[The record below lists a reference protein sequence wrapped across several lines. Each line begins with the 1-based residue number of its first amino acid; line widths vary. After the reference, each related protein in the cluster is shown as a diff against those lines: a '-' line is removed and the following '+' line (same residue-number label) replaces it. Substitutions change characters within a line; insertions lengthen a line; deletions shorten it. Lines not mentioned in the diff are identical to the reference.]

1 MITAIIRVLAVA
13 CIVAETISGEFQ
25 LNVITP
31 PILKDTFSSGID
43 HINIMPGKI
52 KEEYTKNLSI
62 KTLSHNKSGC
72 RKYKEDFHDDTGDQ
86 GTGILLIDSD
96 NCSLSTKIHYAQLSG
111 ASALFLKYI
120 DDNIEEAEVDH
131 SSFEGVRIPIFML
144 RASDADK
151 IYTVLDAGKD
161 FNNFKIELKHVN
173 QINKNDRRIQIYMS
187 SQPINNPMITFL
199 KDLTEHS
206 KLISNYAIEINFSLG
221 FCKSCKDKKYM
232 RSEPSCLSGGRY
244 CVINS
249 EFKSNELVKETLR
262 QICIRDIHGTQKLID
277 YLKNLKMQTETLY
290 YTQKFKEKDLGDIS
304 KKIMEENKIEF
315 EGIRRCFD
323 ESFVK
328 LPDQTNIDYDLDDNK
343 LLATEQDKFLAI
355 TKHNIFPLVIINNAT
370 YDRTINIREFIRF
383 GCQNHMFD
391 CRGFRNFKKFF
402 VIILGS
408 ASLIFVLIVIIFCRR
423 IMKRKMDNEL
433 NIKVNEAI
441 QKYLTV
447 DQA

>member
-1 MITAIIRVLAVA
+1 MRLHTATLLLVSLLSNLAQ
-13 CIVAETISGEFQ
+13 SGEFQ
-25 LNVITP
+25 LNVTAP
-31 PILKDTFSSGID
+31 AILKDTFSAGID

-52 KEEYTKNLSI
+52 KEEYTKLITI
-62 KTLSHNKSGC
+62 KTLSQSKSGC
-72 RKYKEDFHDDTGDQ
+72 SKYKEDFHDHEKDKGV
-86 GTGILLIDSD
+86 GILLIDSD

-131 SSFEGVRIPIFML
+131 SSFEGVSIPIFML

-161 FNNFKIELKHVN
+161 FNNFELELKHMN
-173 QINKNDRRIQIYMS
+173 QINKDDKRIQVYMS

-206 KLISNYAIEINFSLG
+206 RLISKYAIEVNFSLG
-221 FCKSCKDKKYM
+221 FCKSCKDKKFM

-262 QICIRDIHGTQKLID
+262 QICIRDNHGPNKLIN
-277 YLKNLKMQTETLY
+277 YLKSLKAETEGLY
-290 YTQKFKEKDLGDIS
+290 YSQKFKEKDLTEIS
-304 KKIMEENKIEF
+304 KKTMEENKIEY
-315 EGIRRCFD
+315 EGIRRCFED
-323 ESFVK
+323 SFVK
-328 LPDQTNIDYDLDDNK
+328 QSEQTTVDYDLDDNK
-343 LLATEQDKFLAI
+343 LLAKEQDKFLSI
-355 TKHNIFPLVIINNAT
+355 TKHNIFPLVIVNNAT

-391 CRGFRNFKKFF
+391 CRGFRNFKRFF
-402 VIILGS
+402 ILILAT
-408 ASLIFVLIVIIFCRR
+408 ASFLFVLIVIVFCRR

>member
-1 MITAIIRVLAVA
+1 MKSAIIHILTLATL
-13 CIVAETISGEFQ
+13 TICALTGEFQ
-25 LNVITP
+25 LNVLKP
-31 PILKDTFSSGID
+31 MILKESFTSGID

-52 KEEYTKNLSI
+52 KEEYVKTLNI
-62 KTLSHNKSGC
+62 KTLSNNKSGC
-72 RKYKEDFHDDTGDQ
+72 RKYKEDFHDMDQ
-86 GTGILLIDSD
+86 GQGVGILLIDSD

-144 RASDADK
+144 RAKDADK
-151 IYTVLDAGKD
+151 IYTVLDASKD
-161 FNNFKIELKHVN
+161 FNNFQVELKHLN
-173 QINKNDRRIQIYMS
+173 QINRDDKRIQIYMS

-206 KLISNYAIEINFSLG
+206 RLINNYSIEVNFSLG

-262 QICIRDIHGTQKLID
+262 QICIRDKQGTSKLIN
-277 YLKNLKMQTETLY
+277 YLINLKSETETLY
-290 YTQKFKEKDLGDIS
+290 YTQKFKERDLGDIS
-304 KKIMEENKIEF
+304 KKIMEENKIEY

-343 LLATEQDKFLAI
+343 LLVTEQEKFLSI
-355 TKHNIFPLVIINNAT
+355 TKHNIFPLVIVNNAT

-391 CRGFRNFKKFF
+391 CRGFRNFKRFF
-402 VIILGS
+402 ILLLGG
-408 ASLIFVLIVIIFCRR
+408 ASFLFVLIVIVFCRR

>member
-1 MITAIIRVLAVA
+1 MQISLIQALTLVVVA
-13 CIVAETISGEFQ
+13 LSCRADEFEI
-25 LNVITP
+25 NVVKP
-31 PILKDTFSSGID
+31 AILKESFGNGID
-43 HINIMPGKI
+43 HVNIMPGKI
-52 KEEYTKNLSI
+52 KEEYTKLLNI
-62 KTLSHNKSGC
+62 KTLSSNKSGC
-72 RKYKEDFHDDTGDQ
+72 RKYTEDFHDLPEGQ
-86 GTGILLIDSD
+86 GVGILLIDSD

-144 RASDADK
+144 RAKDADK
-151 IYTVLDAGKD
+151 IYTVLDAGKE
-161 FNNFKIELKHVN
+161 FNNFQVELKHLN
-173 QINKNDRRIQIYMS
+173 QINKEDKRIQIYMS

-206 KLISNYAIEINFSLG
+206 RLISNYTIEINFSLG

-262 QICIRDIHGTQKLID
+262 QICIRNNQGTAKLIK
-277 YLKNLKMQTETLY
+277 YLINLKAETETLY
-290 YTQKFKEKDLGDIS
+290 YTQKFKERDLSEIS
-304 KKIMEENKIEF
+304 RKVMEEQKIEY

-323 ESFVK
+323 ESFTK

-343 LLATEQDKFLAI
+343 LLAAEQDKFLTV
-355 TKHNIFPLVIINNAT
+355 TKHNIFPLVIINNAI

-391 CRGFRNFKKFF
+391 CRGFKNFKRFF
-402 VIILGS
+402 ILLLAG
-408 ASLIFVLIVIIFCRR
+408 ASFVFVLVVILFCRR

-433 NIKVNEAI
+433 NVKVNEAI

-447 DQA
+447 DKA

>member
-1 MITAIIRVLAVA
+1 MSNIFRILAISAVMLLAA
-13 CIVAETISGEFQ
+13 AGEF
-25 LNVITP
+25 NIDIMTP
-31 PILKDTFSSGID
+31 KILKDTFSSGID

-52 KEEYTKNLSI
+52 KEEYTKSLTI
-62 KTLSHNKSGC
+62 KTMSNNKSGC
-72 RKYKEDFHDDTGDQ
+72 RKYKEDFHDADNGV
-86 GTGILLIDSD
+86 GYGILLIDSD

-111 ASALFLKYI
+111 ASALFLKYV
-120 DDNIEEAEVDH
+120 DDHIEEAEVDH

-151 IYTVLDAGKD
+151 IYTVLEASND
-161 FNNFKIELKHVN
+161 FNKFQIELKHLN
-173 QINKNDRRIQIYMS
+173 QINREDKRIQIYMS

-206 KLISNYAIEINFSLG
+206 RLINNYTIEVNFSLG

-262 QICIRDIHGTQKLID
+262 QICIRTNHGTSKLIS
-277 YLKNLKMQTETLY
+277 YLVSLKAETEGLY
-290 YTQKFKEKDLGDIS
+290 YNQKFKERDLPEIS
-304 KKIMEENKIEF
+304 KKIMEQNKIEF
-315 EGIRRCFD
+315 EGIRRCVD
-323 ESFVK
+323 DSFTK
-328 LPDQTNIDYDLDDNK
+328 LPDQTNVDYDLDDNK
-343 LLATEQDKFLAI
+343 VLATEQDKFLSI
-355 TKHNIFPLVIINNAT
+355 TKHNIFPLVIVNNAT

-391 CRGFRNFKKFF
+391 CRGFRNFKRFF
-402 VIILGS
+402 ILLLS
-408 ASLIFVLIVIIFCRR
+408 CASLIFVLIVVVFCRR
-423 IMKRKMDNEL
+423 IMKRKMDSEL
-433 NIKVNEAI
+433 NVKVNEAI